1 MATGYTRQA
10 AGNIV
15 NGGTID
21 AADFNAEYNQ
31 IESAFNAST
40 GHDHDGTTGGGAA
53 IEKVGPSQDLVT
65 TASEVKPKTTNT
77 LDRGTSTLQFKN
89 AFFDGTVT
97 TDLLQVDETSN
108 FTGNATFEAN
118 ATVEG
123 NLTVEGTTQL
133 DGNITLGDGTQS
145 TDTVTLNSRIAS
157 DLVPST
163 DGARDLGSS
172 SLEWRNLHL
181 DGTANIDSLVADTAD
196 INGGTIDGAVIGGT
210 NPAAITGTTVTGTA
224 VVGSVTG
231 DVTGNADTATALE
244 TARTFTLA
252 GDVTSSAASFDGT
265 GNVTIT
271 TSQNFTASTGI
282 TLGDW
287 VIYVSGT
294 DLKFKYSGTDRFKLT
309 STGELTVEDDI
320 ISTGNA

>member
-21 AADFNAEYNQ
+21 AADFNSEYNQ
-31 IESAFNAST
+31 IESAFNASS

-53 IEKVGPSQDLVT
+53 IEKIGPSQDIVA
-65 TASEVKPKTTNT
+65 TASLLRPKTTNT
-77 LDRGTSTLQFKN
+77 VDLGTSTLQYKN
-89 AFFDGTVT
+89 AFLDGTLT
-97 TDLLQVDETSN
+97 TDVLQVDETST
-108 FTGNATFEAN
+108 FTGNATFSAN

-123 NLTVEGTTQL
+123 NITVEGTTQL

-172 SLEWRNLHL
+172 SLEWRDLHL

-196 INGGTIDGAVIGGT
+196 INGGTIDGAVIGGAT
-210 NPAAITGTTVTGTA
+210 AAAITGTTITGTSFVGPVTGA
-224 VVGSVTG
+224 
-231 DVTGNADTATALE
+231 VTGNASTATALE

-252 GDVTSSAASFDGT
+252 GDVTSSATSFDGSS
-265 GNVTIT
+265 NVTIT
-271 TSQNFTASTGI
+271 TTQNFTASSGI

-294 DLKFKYSGTDRFKLT
+294 DLKFKYAGTDRLKLS
-309 STGELTVEDDI
+309 STGELTVEGDV
-320 ISTGNA
+320 ISSGDA

>member
-21 AADFNAEYNQ
+21 AADFNNEYNQ
-31 IESAFNAST
+31 IESAFNAAS

-53 IEKVGPSQDLVT
+53 IDKVGPSQDIVV
-65 TASEVKPKTTNT
+65 TASLLRPKTNNT
-77 LDRGTSTLQFKN
+77 IDLGTSSLQYKN
-89 AFFDGTVT
+89 AFLDGTLT

-108 FTGNATFEAN
+108 FTGNATFVAN

-123 NLTVEGTTQL
+123 NFIVEGTTSL
-133 DGNITLGDGTQS
+133 EGNITLGDGSQS

-172 SLEWRNLHL
+172 GLEWRNLHL

-196 INGGTIDGAVIGGT
+196 INGGTVDGVVIGAT
-210 NPAAITGTTVTGTA
+210 TPAAITGTTVTGTT
-224 VVGSVTG
+224 VVGPLTG

-271 TSQNFTASTGI
+271 AAQNFTASSGI

-294 DLKFKYSGTDRFKLT
+294 DLKFKYAGTDRLKLT
-309 STGELTVEDDI
+309 SAGELTVEDDI
-320 ISTGNA
+320 ISTGSA

>member
-65 TASEVKPKTTNT
+65 TATEVKPKTTNT
-77 LDRGTSTLQFKN
+77 LDIGTSTLQFKN

-133 DGNITLGDGTQS
+133 DGNITLGDGTQA

-157 DLVPST
+157 DIVPST

-172 SLEWRNLHL
+172 SLEWRDLYL

-210 NPAAITGTTVTGTA
+210 TPAAITGTTVTATS
-224 VVGSVTG
+224 VVGPLTGSVTG
-231 DVTGNADTATALE
+231 NASTATALE